1 MQLIKRFLNLYECIV
16 NFMIITIFK
25 SSNFLEKQNYF
36 ILFNTYF
43 FILKSISVIK
53 LFHKKKKKR
62 L

>member
-53 LFHKKKKKR
+53 LFNKKKR